1 MSYKLQDTSS
11 IDARIDY
18 MNDSIKDSKRSTKSR
33 KSRKSSKS
41 NKSLTLNNLLHFK
54 DIFSHN
60 RKYDNSLI
68 LLKKQEFD
76 IFYSCKRKYPLL
88 VKETVT
94 RSTGFNDPNE
104 PRIIRSKGVDP
115 WNEDTDIPEKYR
127 YSIDNYEQGMKYGIS
142 MGHNAPAGQH
152 KTNMSIFSETFL
164 LSNITPQEMVFNS
177 GLWALFENWCHE
189 LQRNTKLSNINI
201 FTGSIPDTRN
211 ISIHDVSMNVPTKMF
226 KIICFQHENKP
237 NVTFMDIFIANNKP
251 YYVNSKIDLYDL
263 GAFILPSKSY
273 RWFENYTGIDINTL
287 LEYYSINTSNIRTF
301 KNTIPVSITLSHN
314 LKLLMKK
321 SNWYGYL
328 IYVKNVEELENR
340 WEQCKLL
347 NKEFGNLEF
356 HQKFYEATKARL
368 SSTQKIDPLLTQLF
382 NQYVNIKQYI
392 NQNTNQRTNKH
403 TYKHTNQRTN
413 KYYPS
418 HAKGRSKRTKKNYTY
433 KYKSK
438 K

>member
-1 MSYKLQDTSS
+1 MSYKLQDTST

-18 MNDSIKDSKRSTKSR
+18 KNDSKRSTKST
-33 KSRKSSKS
+33 KSTKSKKS
-41 NKSLTLNNLLHFK
+41 TNSNNSLTLNNLLHFK

-68 LLKKQEFD
+68 FLKKKDFD

-94 RSTGFNDPNE
+94 KTTGFNDPNE
-104 PRIIRSKGVDP
+104 PRIIRSQTIDP
-115 WNEDTDIPEKYR
+115 WSEDTDIPEKYR
-127 YSIDNYEQGMKYGIS
+127 YSIDNYDQAMKYGIS
-142 MGHNAPAGQH
+142 MGHNAAAGQH

-189 LQRNTKLSNINI
+189 LQRNIKLTNINI
-201 FTGSIPDTRN
+201 FTGSIPEPKDIHINGVTMN
-211 ISIHDVSMNVPTKMF
+211 IPSKMF
-226 KIICFQHENKP
+226 KIVCFQHENKP

-251 YYVNSKIDLYDL
+251 YYINSKIDVYDL
-263 GAFILPSKSY
+263 SSFILPIKSY
-273 RWFENYTGIDINTL
+273 MWFENYTGIDIKKL
-287 LEYYSINTSNIRTF
+287 LEYYSIDISNIRTF
-301 KNTIPVSITLSHN
+301 RNVIPISINLSHN

-328 IYVKNVEELENR
+328 IYVKNLEELENR
-340 WEQCKLL
+340 WHQCQLFK
-347 NKEFGNLEF
+347 KEFGNLEY
-356 HQKFYEATKARL
+356 HQKFYESSKTRL
-368 SSTQKIDPLLTQLF
+368 SSTQKLDPLLIQLF

-392 NQNTNQRTNKH
+392 NYHPNKH
-403 TYKHTNQRTN
+403 TNRHTNRHNSVHIKDISKIT
-413 KYYPS
+413 KIT
-418 HAKGRSKRTKKNYTY
+418 KRTKKNYTY